1 MNVYRNV
8 VLVGIAM
15 KDNAL
20 YMALR
25 ISSVREVKDW
35 DTCSNLMFG
44 NLICVS
50 ISGNF
55 QQPIWAT
62 VADRG
67 MLKKD
72 NVVVVQSCWEW
83 NDNDDADILLNLIT
97 TKGILFLLNL
107 TKNEHFQRIH

>member
-8 VLVGIAM
+8 ALVGIAM

-20 YMALR
+20 YMGLR
-25 ISSVREVKDW
+25 ISSVREIKDW

-44 NLICVS
+44 NLVCIS

-62 VADRG
+62 VTDRG
-67 MLKKD
+67 MLNKD
-72 NVVVVQSCWEW
+72 NVVIVQSCWEW
-83 NDNDDADILLNLIT
+83 NENDDADILLNLIT
-97 TKGILFLLNL
+97 AKGIYSFVQLINTIKGSYF
-107 TKNEHFQRIH
+107 